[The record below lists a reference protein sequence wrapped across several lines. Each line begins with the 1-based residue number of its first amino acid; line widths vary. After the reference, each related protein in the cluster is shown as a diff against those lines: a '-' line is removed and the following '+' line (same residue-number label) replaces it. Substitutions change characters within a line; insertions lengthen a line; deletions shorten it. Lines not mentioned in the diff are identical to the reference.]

1 MINHDWH
8 TPYSFS
14 TMWTNGKIQLYPMMR
29 IALFLGIGII
39 AGKACLS
46 LVQPETWLAAT
57 VALLSATWQIGRAHV

>member
-8 TPYSFS
+8 TTYTFS

-46 LVQPETWLAAT
+46 LV
-57 VALLSATWQIGRAHV
+57 